1 VTELYDRLGYLLKHA
16 QAGLSGHTGAALAR
30 FHIDGRQL
38 AVLTVLRDCDGTED
52 GDPDGDG
59 WGGPRALAQ
68 HQAASRLGVD
78 RTTMVELLD
87 ELEKKGL
94 VQRRPDPAD
103 RRRKLVYLTGEG
115 ESAVKE
121 GGRAAREAERAF
133 LVALT
138 PAEADQLRV
147 LLQRALGTPGHP

>member
-1 VTELYDRLGYLLKHA
+1 VTELHDRLGYLLKHA
-16 QAGLSGHTGAALAR
+16 QMALSEHTGAALAR
-30 FHIDGRQL
+30 FQIDGRQL
-38 AVLTVLRDCDGTED
+38 AVLTVLRDSDGSDDE
-52 GDPDGDG
+52 PDGDG

-68 HQAASRLGVD
+68 HEAAKKLGVD
-78 RTTMVELLD
+78 RTTMVDLLD

-103 RRRKLVYLTGEG
+103 RRRKLVYLTHEG

-133 LVALT
+133 LAALT
-138 PAEADQLRV
+138 PDEADQLRV
-147 LLQRALGTPGHP
+147 LLQRALGLPV

>member
-16 QAGLSGHTGAALAR
+16 QAALSEHTGAALAR

-38 AVLTVLRDCDGTED
+38 AVLTVLRDSGGTEE
-52 GDPDGDG
+52 GDPAGDRD
-59 WGGPRALAQ
+59 GGPRALAQ
-68 HQAASRLGVD
+68 HQAAKKLGVD

-87 ELEKKGL
+87 ELERKGL

-121 GGRAAREAERAF
+121 GGSASREAERTF
-133 LVALT
+133 LAALT

-147 LLQRALGTPGHP
+147 LLQRALGIPPRT